1 MSPEDLQKFLNTL
14 TTTLQQFVADV
25 NGMAKGLD
33 KDNPSILT
41 VKQGTEANKAAQE
54 EGPSLTDNQRKKQQE
69 IAIIF
74 STEFAKLLRETKP
87 QAEQTNTLPEQ
98 LFKSITDLTTSGVKA
113 AANTAKNI
121 TAEALQFTKS
131 AVATLMPVD
140 KASSDEQEVA
150 SESSKVM
157 DVNILSIDEKL
168 LKSLKSAKE
177 FEYKVK
183 EEGSSGGIMGFF
195 ASLIGGGAL
204 IMGGALTA
212 LAGGIG
218 AMTAALSALG
228 VAAIPVAK
236 GIGIIALALPV
247 LALSFSTSAGIII
260 GALWLLKEPLLE
272 LMPAFQM
279 FGKLFKDYILNPIL
293 DALANILPALAV
305 PMRVFKDM
313 IVELAE
319 IISPSFKSLL
329 SIIETV
335 LKGIFD
341 LANNIV
347 TGIAAIIPPIANAI
361 GTIAESISNIV
372 GEIFDSIVALGDIFS
387 NMFLKSLDVVKDGLV
402 IFGNVLKSIPD
413 ILNRVFDS
421 IINFSKEVDP
431 IKITSI
437 SAGLGDLVKSLVALT
452 AGSLLSSI
460 TSFFTDSPFDK
471 IIEFQNE
478 LNAEKSNAIL
488 ILAAGMERLSNIKSG
503 ALTDFNVQIYN
514 MKYNVDKLSEAFD
527 NLVQK
532 IPGESAWSSISS
544 FADKASKA
552 FSNVFKTKA
561 QAEIK
566 QNIEVISYTDKSQNN
581 TSLGLS
587 RLGEIMT
594 KISDTSIALSKVH
607 IDETRSTN
615 KILSN
620 ILQKMQDFK
629 MTAAVPAKQQ
639 GAIDYNSF
647 PLQYTATQ
655 MRQQMLAAG
664 YA

>member
-14 TTTLQQFVADV
+14 TATLQQFVTDV
-25 NGMAKGLD
+25 DEMAKGLNKD
-33 KDNPSILT
+33 KNNPSILT
-41 VKQGTEANKAAQE
+41 VEQGREANKDAQE
-54 EGPSLTDNQRKKQQE
+54 EGPSLTANQRKKQQE

-74 STEFAKLLRETKP
+74 STEFAKLLKDTKP
-87 QAEQTNTLPEQ
+87 QAEQL
-98 LFKSITDLTTSGVKA
+98 TDEK
-113 AANTAKNI
+113 
-121 TAEALQFTKS
+121 
-131 AVATLMPVD
+131 
-140 KASSDEQEVA
+140 EVA
-150 SESSKVM
+150 SEPSKAL

-177 FEYKVK
+177 VEYKVK
-183 EEGSSGGIMGFF
+183 EEGSGGIMGFL
-195 ASLIGGGAL
+195 ASFLGGGAA
-204 IMGGALTA
+204 IIGGALTA

-247 LALSFSTSAGIII
+247 LALSFSTSVGIIV

-272 LMPAFQM
+272 LMPVFQM

-293 DALANILPALAV
+293 DALPNILPALAV
-305 PMRVFKDM
+305 PMQIFKDM
-313 IVELAE
+313 MVELAK
-319 IISPSFKSLL
+319 IISPLYKNLL

-347 TGIAAIIPPIANAI
+347 NGIAAIIPPIASAI
-361 GTIAESISNIV
+361 GTVAESISSIV
-372 GEIFDSIVALGDIFS
+372 GKIFDSVVALGNIFS
-387 NMFLKSLDVVKDGLV
+387 NMFLKSLDTVKASIV

-413 ILNRVFDS
+413 ILNKVFDS
-421 IINFSKEVDP
+421 ITNFSKETDP

-437 SAGLGDLVKSLVALT
+437 GAGLSVLAASLIALT
-452 AGSLLSSI
+452 GGKLLSSI
-460 TSFFTDSPFDK
+460 TSFFVDSPFDK

-478 LNAEKSNAIL
+478 LNAEKSNALI
-488 ILAAGMERLSNIKSG
+488 ILAAGLEKLSNIKSG

-514 MKYNVDKLSEAFD
+514 MKFNVDKLSEAFD
-527 NLVQK
+527 NLMQK
-532 IPGESAWSSISS
+532 IPGESAWSSVSS
-544 FADKASKA
+544 FSDKVSKA
-552 FSNVFKTKA
+552 FSDIFKTKA

-566 QNIEVISYTDKSQNN
+566 QNIEVVSYTDKSQNN
-581 TSLGLS
+581 VSLGLS
-587 RLGEIMT
+587 RLGEIMI
-594 KISDTSIALSKVH
+594 KVSDASIALSKVH

-615 KILSN
+615 KILNN

-629 MTAAVPAKQQ
+629 MTAAAPAKQQ